1 MCQRLDMYRDELN
14 DMFKPDWKPDLVQWS
29 LNLCFIDKQ
38 HHHVEIKNVDVV
50 YRLKNV
56 LESISKLGGHNQQ
69 SFDTLGK
76 KVVHYSY
83 IGSGLLYSLMM

>member
-38 HHHVEIKNVDVV
+38 HHHVEIKKNVDVV
-50 YRLKNV
+50 YRLNNV
-56 LESISKLGGHNQQ
+56 LESISKLGTVNN
-69 SFDTLGK
+69 FWYIEK

-83 IGSGLLYSLMM
+83 IGSGWEYSLTM